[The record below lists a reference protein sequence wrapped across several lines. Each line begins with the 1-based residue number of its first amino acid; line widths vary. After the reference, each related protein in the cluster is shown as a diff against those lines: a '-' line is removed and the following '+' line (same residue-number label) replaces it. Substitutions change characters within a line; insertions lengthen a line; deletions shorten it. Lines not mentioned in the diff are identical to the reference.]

1 MLKLSS
7 NLLETET
14 DSISCLIATS
24 KENNP
29 TKLYN
34 KKKQLVAIELVSV
47 KYDNKTKIGIIITT
61 QL

>member
-34 KKKQLVAIELVSV
+34 KKTAIELVSV